1 MYSTEKLAW
10 RKSSYS
16 NSNSACVELRIS
28 RSTVGVRD
36 SKQQGGP
43 VVTVGAAAMRAFLGA
58 VADGRLDR

>member
-10 RKSSYS
+10 RKSNYS
-16 NSNSACVELRIS
+16 NDNSACVELRIR

-43 VVTVGAAAMRAFLGA
+43 VLTVGTAAMRAFLGA